1 MANNFHLD
9 IITPTS
15 IESFNNV
22 EYLRIP
28 SLDGLIGIQAK
39 HAKAIIGLNIGE
51 IKVTYQGS
59 ELIFATSG
67 GFADIAN
74 EGVQLLLETIELAGD
89 IDRDRAQD
97 SFKRAKNRLK
107 KHDGDLDRASQS
119 VKRAQNRL
127 LITQTLATN
136 FQKLSKK

>member
-1 MANNFHLD
+1 MVNNFHLD

-39 HAKAIIGLNIGE
+39 HAKAIIGLDIGE
-51 IKVTYQGS
+51 IKVTCQGS

-67 GFADIAN
+67 GFADIAY
-74 EGVQLLLETIELAGD
+74 EGVQLLVETIELASD
-89 IDRDRAQD
+89 IDKDRAQD

>member
-1 MANNFHLD
+1 MSNNFHLD

-15 IESFNNV
+15 IESFNDV

-28 SLDGLIGIQAK
+28 SLDGLIGIKAK
-39 HAKAIIGLNIGE
+39 HAKAIIGLDIGE
-51 IKVTYQGS
+51 IKVTHKGS

-74 EGVQLLLETIELAGD
+74 EGVQLLLETVELSKK
-89 IDRDRAQD
+89 ISQKRAQD
-97 SFKRAKNRLK
+97 SLKRATERLK
-107 KHDGDLDRASQS
+107 KNDGDLKRATQS

-127 LITQTLATN
+127 FIAQRLT
-136 FQKLSKK
+136 KK

>member
-1 MANNFHLD
+1 MVNNFHLD

-39 HAKAIIGLNIGE
+39 HAKAIIGLDIGE

-59 ELIFATSG
+59 ELFFATSG

-74 EGVQLLLETIELAGD
+74 EGVQLLVETIELASD
-89 IDRDRAQD
+89 IDKDRAQD

>member
-39 HAKAIIGLNIGE
+39 HAKAIIGLDIGE
-51 IKVTYQGS
+51 IKVTYQGT

-74 EGVQLLLETIELAGD
+74 EGVQLLLETIELASG
-89 IDRDRAQD
+89 IDKDRAQD